1 MLLNGQPVH
10 IQNAL
15 GAADGRRLLEGCLTD
30 ILQVVREKFPNAPI
44 LVRTDGGFNS
54 DKLINICNHH
64 KTGFLSGFSGNAA
77 LEKTLKSQLPHQVIE
92 PGNQQLLHNI
102 SIKLINE
109 LLFDAPLLMTEPRNY
124 LDRKG
129 SVHRFIGEARS
140 YRAPSWTDARNLY
153 YRLEENL
160 QYNKIDL
167 R

>member
-1 MLLNGQPVH
+1 MFLNGQPVH

-54 DKLINICNHH
+54 DKLIN
-64 KTGFLSGFSGNAA
+64 
-77 LEKTLKSQLPHQVIE
+77 
-92 PGNQQLLHNI
+92 
-102 SIKLINE
+102 E
-109 LLFDAPLLMTEPRNY
+109 LLFDAPLLMTEPRSY